1 MHTEK
6 SPESMERPLE
16 VLCAVQLGFA
26 SLVMALI
33 TIPLRPAVIKPQL
46 LGFTILA
53 IVFGLLFTSFL
64 LIMILRGQNWAR
76 LLFIVLFFIGL
87 PFVFPGILLTMQ
99 KTPISALIRLM
110 QVSLQMMAT
119 VLLLQQPARNWFK
132 SVKLRKLMNYQV
144 T

>member
-1 MHTEK
+1 MNGEK
-6 SPESMERPLE
+6 PSESMERPLE

-26 SLVMALI
+26 SLVLALI
-33 TIPLRPAVIKPQL
+33 AIPLRPVVIKPQL
-46 LGFTILA
+46 LGVVILA

-76 LLFIVLFFIGL
+76 LLFIILFFIGL
-87 PFVFPGILLTMQ
+87 PFAFPGILLTLQ
-99 KTPISALIRLM
+99 KTPISALVRLM
-110 QVSLQMMAT
+110 QLSLQMMAT
-119 VLLLQQPARNWFK
+119 ILLLQQPARNWFK

>member
-1 MHTEK
+1 MNTEK
-6 SPESMERPLE
+6 TPETMERPLE

-26 SLVMALI
+26 SLVVALI
-33 TIPLRPAVIKPQL
+33 SIPLNPAVIKPQL

-53 IVFGLLFTSFL
+53 IVFGLLVTSFL

-76 LLFIVLFFIGL
+76 LLFIILFFIGV
-87 PFVFPGILLTMQ
+87 PFAFPGILLTLQ
-99 KTPISALIRLM
+99 KSPISALIRLI
-110 QVSLQMMAT
+110 QLSLQMMAT
-119 VLLLQQPARNWFK
+119 ILLLQQPARNWFK